1 MKADARMGGWAV
13 STTLAAVVLLSAY
26 PSIRLSAQDSQ
37 FGIRGLGTPGKQ
49 ESVRAR
55 STGGAFAPFDPFSSL
70 IDASL
75 IDVRRL
81 SGSVTG
87 GVSKRTVD
95 IGGTQTPLR
104 GTRFPVFVIGGPLG
118 RRIVVGGG
126 FSTYLDRTFGVST
139 TDTIFVRG
147 DSVPV
152 TDVVTSDGAVTDL
165 RLAMASR
172 VNRWLSVGAGF
183 HLLTGSTNVVA
194 TRTFGDTSYR
204 NTTAR
209 DQVAYAG
216 EGASVSALLDL
227 GPALRLAGWYRAD
240 TRLVADIRGRTV
252 GDNDLPNS
260 YGAGAVWH
268 PGSQFALAGN
278 ASWRDWTNS
287 APNGHNTF
295 NWSLGTELGTPGA
308 GLRLGARGGQMPFG
322 AATTAPTEVG
332 LSAGLGKQFAT
343 GRGRI
348 DFGVERLERKG
359 QGLQEHIWT
368 FLLGLTV
375 RP

>member
-1 MKADARMGGWAV
+1 
-13 STTLAAVVLLSAY
+13 
-26 PSIRLSAQDSQ
+26 
-37 FGIRGLGTPGKQ
+37 
-49 ESVRAR
+49 
-55 STGGAFAPFDPFSSL
+55 
-70 IDASL
+70 
-75 IDVRRL
+75 
-81 SGSVTG
+81 
-87 GVSKRTVD
+87 VD